1 MSNLFFKSESEKKSV
16 KSGLN
21 LVSKQVFKAFLLMS
35 MMMLSWNGWGQGYEV
50 LSPTDVVGKRQDLE
64 ERIEISEGTI
74 SLSGNKDLWVTYEID
89 NCYEELSFAMKITPH
104 YLLSQSNKEKISCK
118 VFLFNDNIENENPG
132 NSKEVNYEWKYIEKP
147 DGLETSFNVDGFRY
161 VSFQFDSE
169 GVVNNKLEISNA
181 RFKKKE
187 FDATIQPNNSDLGQV
202 SITGFSANAD
212 GSFTLQD
219 VICGTTIENITATT
233 KSECAKFV
241 RWSDGEIN
249 PSRSLNVTK
258 DTTIKAIFIYTSN
271 EIVSSNAEQVVC
283 HGSEIEDIY
292 ISSTKQINNFSE
304 IEDWCKNTIGGLSI
318 TEKEVTEN
326 SDLGENVEPCTD
338 YFDIRK
344 PSIYHNL
351 QINVKDQSICNN
363 GKLEVYFYNEGS
375 TEFAIHDFTFD
386 CPIQDFWN
394 LGPLQSGLTY
404 YIKADLGNG
413 KSCLSKFEKDAG
425 TITPATE
432 YLYTISGNPLNVGN
446 FDVTMIAE
454 GNNSLSTDCST
465 YASMGISIRV
475 QKLSISDLV
484 VTNPTCYDASNGT
497 ITFTVSGGTEPY
509 TVSNGGSAEGGKIEV
524 SGLSKGEYKITVK
537 DKYGCTITTEP
548 LTVVNPKQLNIQSVN
563 EYKQSFCEGIAN
575 VPFDAI
581 GIEGGAGLTYQ
592 WKIDEVLIPGENGE
606 DLNYNTSTMAA
617 GNYVFTREVKDDCT
631 KDWQVSDRFEVE
643 IEAPIVI
650 KLKEEETICAGKSIT
665 LTPEVSGKLA
675 DSPYS
680 WSDGSLVVGTE
691 ETLNVSPC
699 ENKTYTLT
707 VKGKQ
712 CPEKSSSVLVTVNQ
726 PKMVEN
732 WPENIELGNE
742 CYSDEHVQKL
752 SSDEDIKKLYD
763 VSDCGDITVTHKD
776 DTIKNNCNWSV
787 TRTYTIKD
795 ACGNTVTQ
803 SPTQIISGK
812 DASAPVLTGAWPAD
826 ITGQDVCYSQDLSAK
841 LADDATIAELYS
853 DCGEVTVTH
862 EDVPTIGCSWSIV
875 RTYTIKDACGNT
887 VTPSPTQTISGSDQ
901 TAPALV
907 GEWPADITGQN
918 NCFANADIS
927 GLLSDEAVK
936 ALYEDCGDITVTH
949 TDSEKETS
957 DCGWT
962 ITRTYTISDKCQSV
976 TNTMSVSGSDQ
987 TAPVIT
993 TLAQN
998 ADFGNNP
1005 DIIAPI
1011 FEVSDN
1017 CDNSVEVKVTTKGV
1031 EGESC
1036 NKSQTWTATATD
1048 VCGNEADPVVI
1059 TYTWVEDTEAPIITD
1074 LPEEVAANVSACE
1087 FSIPNLEEIVRAKA
1101 SDNCSEDL
1109 IITQTPEVGKVITTS
1124 TNATIEVKDNCG
1136 NTSVVEM
1143 LVTVPSPLQLS
1154 ILSSESYCKG
1164 DADGVIEA
1172 QVEGGVAPYGLT
1184 VNGEIVDVTIGE
1196 VGEFVVT
1203 GLSDN
1208 SYELVVKDA
1217 NGCMS
1222 SATTVVK
1229 ELENTIEV
1237 TAKSDSKIYDGEPL
1251 TFDSEDYVVK
1261 GDLLEGDEIVVT
1273 VEPTSIKNV
1282 GSIETSIAD
1291 VKILRGDLDVT
1302 CYYGVEMVHGTL
1314 IILKPSKVQ
1323 VTITEHGAVKTYNN
1337 EEYVVTGYDF
1347 ATSNDLYT
1355 LSDFKFHGDSVVLGT
1370 NVGNY
1375 PMDLKPE
1382 DFENINE
1389 NFEVEFKI
1397 VNDSLVI
1404 NPLDV
1409 LVEITGNSL
1418 KVPYDKNEHE
1428 VSGYQWSANSNLYT
1442 IEDFEF
1448 GGDSALAETNVGV
1461 YPMGLESGEF
1471 TNLDGNFKVTFNVVE
1486 DGSLTILGYDK
1497 VQVTITEHGS
1507 VETYNNEEY
1516 VVTGYDFATS
1526 NDLYTLSDFK
1536 FHGDSV
1542 VSRTNVGNY
1551 PMELKLEDFENINEN
1566 FEVEFKIVNDSL
1578 VINPLDVLVEIT
1590 GNSSTEVYNGNQH
1603 TLSGYTWRANSNL
1616 YTEEDFEFGGDSIA
1630 TGTIA
1635 GKYAMGLLAGEFIN
1649 INKNFNV
1656 NFSVVEDGELIISQ
1670 LDVIVTING
1679 ATQETYYTGS
1689 SQSISGYTWS
1699 SNTSTY
1705 TESDFT
1711 FSGNSLA
1718 YGINVGTYPM
1728 NLSADQFTNINKN
1741 FGKVT
1746 FVIEDGGITITPMVD
1761 EVVVRIAGHHEEV
1774 LYDGKEHTLTGY
1786 SLFTNHNLLTQ
1797 DDIEF
1802 SGEEMAKAVNAGTY
1816 HLGLSVDQFKN
1827 TNKNFANV
1835 KFEVSDGTLI
1845 INKRHVLLES
1855 ESKTQVYNG
1864 ELFTHKVVN
1873 ELKDGFA
1880 EGEGATYEFYAEL
1893 LYAGEET
1900 NEFSYTLNEGTL
1912 AENYIIEEKY
1922 GMLTLTPI
1930 RKVIDII
1937 ANSAEKYHDRK
1948 PLSDPGYTYTE
1959 GVLIEGDTL
1968 IVEIEGIITE
1978 VGVTKNEIVSYR
1990 VMRGDI
1996 DVTDNYTF
2004 GTIKNGSLRVLHAN
2018 HPTVVFVRDGKIIVH
2033 EAFEFVYVYDVLSRR
2048 VYLDGKAGV
2057 FIEEYGELDVPCSGA
2072 YVVIIGEESYKVVVH
2087 KK

>member
-1 MSNLFFKSESEKKSV
+1 L
-16 KSGLN
+16 
-21 LVSKQVFKAFLLMS
+21 AD
-35 MMMLSWNGWGQGYEV
+35 
-50 LSPTDVVGKRQDLE
+50 P
-64 ERIEISEGTI
+64 
-74 SLSGNKDLWVTYEID
+74 SL
-89 NCYEELSFAMKITPH
+89 P
-104 YLLSQSNKEKISCK
+104 
-118 VFLFNDNIENENPG
+118 
-132 NSKEVNYEWKYIEKP
+132 
-147 DGLETSFNVDGFRY
+147 
-161 VSFQFDSE
+161 
-169 GVVNNKLEISNA
+169 
-181 RFKKKE
+181 
-187 FDATIQPNNSDLGQV
+187 
-202 SITGFSANAD
+202 
-212 GSFTLQD
+212 
-219 VICGTTIENITATT
+219 
-233 KSECAKFV
+233 
-241 RWSDGEIN
+241 
-249 PSRSLNVTK
+249 
-258 DTTIKAIFIYTSN
+258 
-271 EIVSSNAEQVVC
+271 
-283 HGSEIEDIY
+283 
-292 ISSTKQINNFSE
+292 
-304 IEDWCKNTIGGLSI
+304 
-318 TEKEVTEN
+318 
-326 SDLGENVEPCTD
+326 
-338 YFDIRK
+338 
-344 PSIYHNL
+344 
-351 QINVKDQSICNN
+351 
-363 GKLEVYFYNEGS
+363 
-375 TEFAIHDFTFD
+375 
-386 CPIQDFWN
+386 
-394 LGPLQSGLTY
+394 
-404 YIKADLGNG
+404 
-413 KSCLSKFEKDAG
+413 
-425 TITPATE
+425 
-432 YLYTISGNPLNVGN
+432 
-446 FDVTMIAE
+446 
-454 GNNSLSTDCST
+454 
-465 YASMGISIRV
+465 
-475 QKLSISDLV
+475 
-484 VTNPTCYDASNGT
+484 
-497 ITFTVSGGTEPY
+497 
-509 TVSNGGSAEGGKIEV
+509 
-524 SGLSKGEYKITVK
+524 
-537 DKYGCTITTEP
+537 
-548 LTVVNPKQLNIQSVN
+548 
-563 EYKQSFCEGIAN
+563 
-575 VPFDAI
+575 
-581 GIEGGAGLTYQ
+581 
-592 WKIDEVLIPGENGE
+592 
-606 DLNYNTSTMAA
+606 
-617 GNYVFTREVKDDCT
+617 EVKDNCGN
-631 KDWQVSDRFEVE
+631 
-643 IEAPIVI
+643 I
-650 KLKEEETICAGKSIT
+650 
-665 LTPEVSGKLA
+665 LTPIAVKI
-675 DSPYS
+675 
-680 WSDGSLVVGTE
+680 SDTPS
-691 ETLNVSPC
+691 C
-699 ENKTYTLT
+699 EGDVTYTYTYTDCEGNSHDWKFVYTIAKPTMTFSGTIADVEGVDACYTDEHKNLLLTAET
-707 VKGKQ
+707 VKSMYTSSCGK
-712 CPEKSSSVLVTVNQ
+712 
-726 PKMVEN
+726 
-732 WPENIELGNE
+732 
-742 CYSDEHVQKL
+742 
-752 SSDEDIKKLYD
+752 
-763 VSDCGDITVTHKD
+763 DITV
-776 DTIKNNCNWSV
+776 
-787 TRTYTIKD
+787 
-795 ACGNTVTQ
+795 
-803 SPTQIISGK
+803 
-812 DASAPVLTGAWPAD
+812 
-826 ITGQDVCYSQDLSAK
+826 
-841 LADDATIAELYS
+841 
-853 DCGEVTVTH
+853 
-862 EDVPTIGCSWSIV
+862 
-875 RTYTIKDACGNT
+875 
-887 VTPSPTQTISGSDQ
+887 
-901 TAPALV
+901 
-907 GEWPADITGQN
+907 
-918 NCFANADIS
+918 DIS
-927 GLLSDEAVK
+927 DTKESD
-936 ALYEDCGDITVTH
+936 
-949 TDSEKETS
+949 S
-957 DCGWT
+957 DCGWK
-962 ITRTYTISDKCQSV
+962 ITRTYSISDGGC
-976 TNTMSVSGSDQ
+976 NTDTKTQTISGSDQ

-1005 DIIAPI
+1005 DIITPI

-1059 TYTWVEDTEAPIITD
+1059 TYTWVEDTEAPIITN
-1074 LPEEVAANVSACE
+1074 LTKEVAANVSACE

-1109 IITQTPEVGKVITTS
+1109 IITQTPEVGNVIITS

-1217 NGCMS
+1217 NGCIS
-1222 SATTVVK
+1222 SAVTVVK
-1229 ELENTIEV
+1229 ELENVIEI

-1251 TFDSEDYVVK
+1251 VFGADDYVIK

-1273 VEPTSIKNV
+1273 VEPASIKNV

-1302 CYYGVEMVHGTL
+1302 CYYGVEMVHGSLT
-1314 IILKPSKVQ
+1314 ILAPSKVQ

-1355 LSDFKFHGDSVVLGT
+1355 LSDFKFHGDSVVSGM

-1375 PMDLKPE
+1375 VMGLKAE
-1382 DFENINE
+1382 DFENLNK

-1409 LVEITGNSL
+1409 LVEISGNSL
-1418 KVPYDKNEHE
+1418 EVPYDKNEHE
-1428 VSGYQWSANSNLYT
+1428 VSGYQWIANSDLYKQ
-1442 IEDFEF
+1442 EDFEF
-1448 GGDSALAETNVGV
+1448 VGDSALAETNVGV
-1461 YPMGLESGEF
+1461 YEMGLESGEF
-1471 TNLDGNFKVTFNVVE
+1471 TNLDNNFKVLFSVVK
-1486 DGSLTILGYDK
+1486 DGSLTILAPSK

-1536 FHGDSV
+1536 FLGDSV
-1542 VSRTNVGNY
+1542 VSGTNVGSY
-1551 PMELKLEDFENINEN
+1551 PMDLKPEDFENINEN
-1566 FEVEFKIVNDSL
+1566 FEVEFKIVNGSL

-1616 YTEEDFEFGGDSIA
+1616 YTEEDFTFGGDSVA
-1630 TGTIA
+1630 TGTIV

-1656 NFSVVEDGELIISQ
+1656 NFSLVEDGELIISQ
-1670 LDVIVTING
+1670 LDVIVTIAG
-1679 ATQETYYTGS
+1679 ATKETHYTGS

-1873 ELKDGFA
+1873 ELRDGFA

-1922 GMLTLTPI
+1922 GTLTLTPV

-1968 IVEIEGIITE
+1968 IVEIEGVITE

-2048 VYLDGKAGV
+2048 VYLDGEAGV
-2057 FIEEYGELDVPCSGA
+2057 FIEEYGELDVPCTGA
-2072 YVVIIGEESYKVVVH
+2072 YVVVIGEESYKVVVH

>member
-1 MSNLFFKSESEKKSV
+1 M
-16 KSGLN
+16 
-21 LVSKQVFKAFLLMS
+21 
-35 MMMLSWNGWGQGYEV
+35 
-50 LSPTDVVGKRQDLE
+50 
-64 ERIEISEGTI
+64 
-74 SLSGNKDLWVTYEID
+74 
-89 NCYEELSFAMKITPH
+89 
-104 YLLSQSNKEKISCK
+104 
-118 VFLFNDNIENENPG
+118 
-132 NSKEVNYEWKYIEKP
+132 
-147 DGLETSFNVDGFRY
+147 
-161 VSFQFDSE
+161 
-169 GVVNNKLEISNA
+169 
-181 RFKKKE
+181 
-187 FDATIQPNNSDLGQV
+187 
-202 SITGFSANAD
+202 
-212 GSFTLQD
+212 
-219 VICGTTIENITATT
+219 
-233 KSECAKFV
+233 
-241 RWSDGEIN
+241 
-249 PSRSLNVTK
+249 
-258 DTTIKAIFIYTSN
+258 
-271 EIVSSNAEQVVC
+271 
-283 HGSEIEDIY
+283 
-292 ISSTKQINNFSE
+292 
-304 IEDWCKNTIGGLSI
+304 
-318 TEKEVTEN
+318 
-326 SDLGENVEPCTD
+326 
-338 YFDIRK
+338 
-344 PSIYHNL
+344 
-351 QINVKDQSICNN
+351 
-363 GKLEVYFYNEGS
+363 
-375 TEFAIHDFTFD
+375 
-386 CPIQDFWN
+386 
-394 LGPLQSGLTY
+394 
-404 YIKADLGNG
+404 
-413 KSCLSKFEKDAG
+413 
-425 TITPATE
+425 
-432 YLYTISGNPLNVGN
+432 
-446 FDVTMIAE
+446 
-454 GNNSLSTDCST
+454 
-465 YASMGISIRV
+465 
-475 QKLSISDLV
+475 
-484 VTNPTCYDASNGT
+484 
-497 ITFTVSGGTEPY
+497 
-509 TVSNGGSAEGGKIEV
+509 
-524 SGLSKGEYKITVK
+524 
-537 DKYGCTITTEP
+537 
-548 LTVVNPKQLNIQSVN
+548 
-563 EYKQSFCEGIAN
+563 
-575 VPFDAI
+575 
-581 GIEGGAGLTYQ
+581 
-592 WKIDEVLIPGENGE
+592 
-606 DLNYNTSTMAA
+606 
-617 GNYVFTREVKDDCT
+617 
-631 KDWQVSDRFEVE
+631 
-643 IEAPIVI
+643 
-650 KLKEEETICAGKSIT
+650 
-665 LTPEVSGKLA
+665 
-675 DSPYS
+675 
-680 WSDGSLVVGTE
+680 
-691 ETLNVSPC
+691 
-699 ENKTYTLT
+699 
-707 VKGKQ
+707 
-712 CPEKSSSVLVTVNQ
+712 
-726 PKMVEN
+726 
-732 WPENIELGNE
+732 
-742 CYSDEHVQKL
+742 
-752 SSDEDIKKLYD
+752 
-763 VSDCGDITVTHKD
+763 
-776 DTIKNNCNWSV
+776 
-787 TRTYTIKD
+787 
-795 ACGNTVTQ
+795 
-803 SPTQIISGK
+803 
-812 DASAPVLTGAWPAD
+812 
-826 ITGQDVCYSQDLSAK
+826 
-841 LADDATIAELYS
+841 
-853 DCGEVTVTH
+853 
-862 EDVPTIGCSWSIV
+862 
-875 RTYTIKDACGNT
+875 
-887 VTPSPTQTISGSDQ
+887 
-901 TAPALV
+901 
-907 GEWPADITGQN
+907 
-918 NCFANADIS
+918 
-927 GLLSDEAVK
+927 
-936 ALYEDCGDITVTH
+936 
-949 TDSEKETS
+949 
-957 DCGWT
+957 
-962 ITRTYTISDKCQSV
+962 
-976 TNTMSVSGSDQ
+976 
-987 TAPVIT
+987 
-993 TLAQN
+993 
-998 ADFGNNP
+998 
-1005 DIIAPI
+1005 
-1011 FEVSDN
+1011 
-1017 CDNSVEVKVTTKGV
+1017 
-1031 EGESC
+1031 
-1036 NKSQTWTATATD
+1036 
-1048 VCGNEADPVVI
+1048 
-1059 TYTWVEDTEAPIITD
+1059 
-1074 LPEEVAANVSACE
+1074 
-1087 FSIPNLEEIVRAKA
+1087 IVRAKA

-1124 TNATIEVKDNCG
+1124 TNASIEVKDNCG
-1136 NTSVVEM
+1136 NSSVVYM

-1164 DADGVIEA
+1164 EADGVIEA

-1229 ELENTIEV
+1229 ELENVIEV

-1251 TFDSEDYVVK
+1251 VFGADDYVIK

-1273 VEPTSIKNV
+1273 VEPASIKNV

-1314 IILKPSKVQ
+1314 TILKPSKVQVTITEHGAEKTYNNEEYVVTGYDFASSNDLYTLSDFKFLGDSVVSGTNVGSYPMDLKPEDFENFNENFEVEFKIVNDSLVINPLDVLVEITGNRLEVPYDKKEHEVSGYQWSANSDLYTVEDFEFGGDSALVETNVGVYPMGLESGEFTNLDGNFKVTFNVVKDGSLTILGYDKVQVTITEHGAEKTYNNEEYVVTGYDFASSNDLYTLSDFKFLGDSVVSGTNVGSYPMDLKLEDFENLNENFEVEFNVVHNSLVINPLDVLVEITGNSLEVPYDKKEHEVSGYEWSANSDLYKQEDFKFGGDSALAETNVGVYEMGLESGEFTNLDNNFKVTFNVVEDGSLTILGYDKVQVTITEHGAEKTYNNEEYVVTGYDFATSNDLYTLSDFKFHGDSVVSGTNVGSYLMDLKPEDFENINENFEVEFNVVHNSLVINPLDVLVEITGNSLKVPYDKKEHEVSGYQWSANSDLYTVEDFEFGGDSALAETNVGVYPMGLESGEFTNLDNNFKVTFNVVEDGSLTILGYDKVQ

-1355 LSDFKFHGDSVVLGT
+1355 LSDFKFHGDSVISGT
-1370 NVGNY
+1370 NVGSY
-1375 PMDLKPE
+1375 PMDLKAE

-1409 LVEITGNSL
+1409 LVEITGNRL
-1418 KVPYDKNEHE
+1418 EVPYDKKEHE
-1428 VSGYQWSANSNLYT
+1428 VSGYEWSANSDLYKQ
-1442 IEDFEF
+1442 EDFKF

-1461 YPMGLESGEF
+1461 YEMGLESGEF
-1471 TNLDGNFKVTFNVVE
+1471 TNLDNNFKVTFNVVK

-1497 VQVTITEHGS
+1497 VQVTITEHGA
-1507 VETYNNEEY
+1507 EKTYNNEEY

-1536 FHGDSV
+1536 FLGDSV
-1542 VSRTNVGNY
+1542 VSGTNVGNY
-1551 PMELKLEDFENINEN
+1551 AMGLKAEDFENINEN
-1566 FEVEFKIVNDSL
+1566 FEVEFNIVHNSL
-1578 VINPLDVLVEIT
+1578 VINPLDVLVEVT

-1616 YTEEDFEFGGDSIA
+1616 YTEEDFTFGGDSIA

-1670 LDVIVTING
+1670 LDVIVTIAG
-1679 ATQETYYTGS
+1679 ATKETHYTGS

-1922 GMLTLTPI
+1922 GTLILAPV

-1968 IVEIEGIITE
+1968 IVEIEGVITE

-2057 FIEEYGELDVPCSGA
+2057 FIEEYGELDVPCTGA